1 MFRFIT
7 NKPLWV
13 NLLAALALIAILI
26 FVFLQSLDF
35 FTNHGKVLK
44 VPSVKGLNFE
54 QASQLLEDQGFAV
67 SIQDSVYVDTARQLT
82 VIRQFPD
89 PETSVKIHRTVYL
102 TITRAVPPI
111 IEMPNLLN
119 MSYRS
124 ADDYLKSVGLKLG
137 DTSYRPDF
145 AKNAV
150 IEQLVNGKEI
160 KPGTEIPMGTVV
172 SLVFGSGI
180 SDEEINVPDLVGLT
194 TAEADALLSASGL
207 SRGSTVIDPNVKDTG
222 GAYIYRQEPHR
233 FGEEGRVNKIRPG
246 QLITVWLSAQRPAKI
261 DSSANQASMPNL

>member
-1 MFRFIT
+1 VFRFIT
-7 NKPLWV
+7 SKPFWV
-13 NLLAALALIAILI
+13 NLLAAIALIAILV
-26 FVFLQSLDF
+26 FVFLKSLNF

-44 VPSVKGLNFE
+44 VPSVKGMTFE
-54 QASQLLEDQGFAV
+54 EASQFLEEQGFSV

-124 ADDYLKSVGLKLG
+124 ADDYLKSIGLKLG

-150 IEQLVNGKEI
+150 IEQLVDGKEI
-160 KPGTEIPMGTVV
+160 KPGTKIPMGSVV

-194 TAEADALLSASGL
+194 AAEADALLAASGL
-207 SRGSTVIDPNVKDTG
+207 SRGSTVIDPNVRDTG
-222 GAYIYRQEPHR
+222 AAFIYRQEPQR
-233 FGEEGRVNKIRPG
+233 YGEEGKINRIRPG
-246 QLITVWLSAQRPAKI
+246 QLITVWLSLQRPAKI
-261 DSSANQASMPNL
+261 DTTNLP